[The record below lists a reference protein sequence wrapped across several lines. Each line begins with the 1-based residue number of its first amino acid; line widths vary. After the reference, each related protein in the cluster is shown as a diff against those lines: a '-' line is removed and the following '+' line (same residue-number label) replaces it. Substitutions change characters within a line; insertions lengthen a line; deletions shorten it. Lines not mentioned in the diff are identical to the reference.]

1 MKRVLLLLALAAT
14 PAGATDVELLVDRL
28 PTGISIYMRM
38 PAGEVEPVLGRN
50 GDELLT
56 DGRVDYAAMRDGTFE
71 AADRLFARVDT
82 EVAGTPVVFEAL
94 SLMVHQ
100 PDTNIPFSSPFDAD
114 MAIAVC
120 NAPTDETVTLADL
133 DLMAGFYAHRVDS
146 MAEIALDLPET
157 GRPAID
163 VSVIEFVEG
172 AEVRRSEHTLDDGA
186 RLVLPPAPEALPKT
200 AIAAIGSIAALLFA
214 VAWTGV
220 RRTG

>member
-1 MKRVLLLLALAAT
+1 MKRLVLLLALPAT
-14 PAGATDVELLVDRL
+14 PAAATDVELLVDRL
-28 PTGISIYMRM
+28 STGISIYMRM
-38 PAGEVEPVLGRN
+38 PAGEVEPVLDRN

-56 DGRVDYAAMRDGTFE
+56 DGRVDYASMLDGTFE
-71 AADRLFARVDT
+71 VADRLFQRVGT
-82 EVAGTPVVFEAL
+82 EVAGDPVVFEAL
-94 SLMVHQ
+94 SLMVHL
-100 PDTNIPFSSPFDAD
+100 PDTNVPFASPFDAD

-163 VSVIEFVEG
+163 VSVVEFVDG
-172 AEVRRSEHTLDDGA
+172 AEMRRSEHTLDDGD
-186 RLVLPPAPEALPKT
+186 RLVLPPAPEAMPKT
-200 AIAAIGSIAALLFA
+200 AIAAIGSVAALLFA

-220 RRTG
+220 RRSA